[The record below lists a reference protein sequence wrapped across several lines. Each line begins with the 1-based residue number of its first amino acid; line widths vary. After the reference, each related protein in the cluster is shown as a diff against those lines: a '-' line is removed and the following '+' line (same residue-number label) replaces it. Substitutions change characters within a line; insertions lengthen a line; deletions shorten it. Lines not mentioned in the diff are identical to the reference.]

1 MKIIGLFLTLLLI
14 SSPVMAYKLRLLPEE
29 KENIKKAVNSGT
41 TFYALKANS
50 IMYDLIEDKEV
61 FLRDSII
68 AEFFNEPTL
77 AGQRYMATNG
87 KVRFIVD
94 VKYLNEA
101 THVLQMRPEP
111 KTYKPTN
118 GRIPKIPIGAPHE
131 VKK

>member
-1 MKIIGLFLTLLLI
+1 MKKLLI
-14 SSPVMAYKLRLLPEE
+14 IILFISSSAKAYELRLLPEE

-101 THVLQMRPEP
+101 THVLRMRPEP
-111 KTYKPTN
+111 KSYKPTT
-118 GRIPKIPIGAPHE
+118 GKLPKIPVGAPHE
-131 VKK
+131 DDN